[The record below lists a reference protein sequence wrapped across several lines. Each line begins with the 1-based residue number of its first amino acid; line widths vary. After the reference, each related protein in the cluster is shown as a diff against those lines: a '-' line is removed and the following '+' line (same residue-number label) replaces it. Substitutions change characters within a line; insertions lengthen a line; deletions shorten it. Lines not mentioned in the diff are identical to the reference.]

1 MGKST
6 QRTLLAL
13 LCFTVANCLNEETC
27 PDFEFVG
34 YGGNEILTVVRG
46 CPGLPGGPGPQG
58 MPGDRG
64 MSGEMGPPGI
74 PGMMGPEGNRG
85 EKGDTG
91 EHGPKGAT
99 GQIGDPGLLTKNG
112 LDQMSCRN
120 GEKNCKQ
127 LRARGNVLSGWY
139 TIYPIGCTHMTV
151 LCDMENDGGGWTVFQ
166 RRTDGS
172 TDFFQ
177 GWAAYKRG
185 FGSKLTEFWLGND
198 NIHLLTSLGRN
209 ELRIDLGDFD
219 NKKYFAKYDSFH
231 ILGESDKY
239 KLILGDM
246 VAGNAGDSL
255 SYHNNSLFPSM
266 RLWLYASTINVTF
279 CSDPP
284 AALKTSTEI
293 KRDHELQN
301 HDKMLGL
308 PPAGI
313 AYTLAMAN
321 LLPKEVQVTLAI
333 RKNMFSSLWLKL
345 IQEI

>member
-255 SYHNNSLFPSM
+255 SYHNNSKF
-266 RLWLYASTINVTF
+266 STHNQNNDPVSYKNCAETF
-279 CSDPP
+279 QGGWWFNNCHFSH
-284 AALKTSTEI
+284 LNG
-293 KRDHELQN
+293 RYLQGYQIESGN
-301 HDKMLGL
+301 GVVWNQ
-308 PPAGI
+308 GI
-313 AYTLAMAN
+313 GNEYSY
-321 LLPKEVQVTLAI
+321 K
-333 RKNMFSSLWLKL
+333 FSEMKFRS
-345 IQEI
+345 IS